1 MFREIWYNLRWYI
14 LIPQNQSS
22 EGVYPVRFIKDH
34 PVLTAVVVVVT
45 LIIILLITT
54 LSGGTT
60 VVGDAVGTVVSPVEG
75 GVSTTVGGI
84 GDWFLG
90 LIGRSQLQ
98 QENAE
103 LKERI
108 AQLEGQLALN
118 SDLENENE
126 RLREFVNYYGDNPE
140 YELLTAR
147 VIAKSSSYW
156 FDTFLIN
163 AGRSQGLETDMVVL
177 STYGLV
183 GRVIDVGSNWGKV
196 RAIIDSNSA
205 VSAMIERT
213 RDVGVVRGT
222 PDVETGS
229 SRCGMYHLPYDND
242 LVPGD
247 KVLTSGLGG
256 VFPKGIVIGE
266 VVEVSRSESGTE
278 RIAIIQPQV
287 DFAQIEEVMV
297 LLNTID
303 EVEVDH

>member
-147 VIAKSSSYW
+147 VIAM
-156 FDTFLIN
+156 N
-163 AGRSQGLETDMVVL
+163 M
-177 STYGLV
+177 
-183 GRVIDVGSNWGKV
+183 
-196 RAIIDSNSA
+196 
-205 VSAMIERT
+205 
-213 RDVGVVRGT
+213 
-222 PDVETGS
+222 
-229 SRCGMYHLPYDND
+229 C
-242 LVPGD
+242 
-247 KVLTSGLGG
+247 
-256 VFPKGIVIGE
+256 
-266 VVEVSRSESGTE
+266 
-278 RIAIIQPQV
+278 
-287 DFAQIEEVMV
+287 
-297 LLNTID
+297 
-303 EVEVDH
+303 